1 MDGLFRAR
9 GYRPRHSGAST
20 GYWATTGARVGG
32 HIRTPPGEI
41 GRSLRVRACA
51 IARKAC
57 LLLAGVALGLMPLP
71 AAAHGLLKE
80 ASPAPDASVRRV
92 PNAVSVTLTQP
103 PMPNGKLTVRD
114 GCGRVV
120 SNDSNVDG
128 DTITA
133 DVDSAQPG
141 RWRVRFDFVSAT
153 DGHRYGSS
161 YSFTIKGE
169 RDCDQDEE
177 GEEEE
182 GRMGSGDRSG
192 DDDMASSSQSDEH
205 SDGQSVPVAGLVA
218 ASAIALATGL
228 IARLRP
234 RMH

>member
-1 MDGLFRAR
+1 
-9 GYRPRHSGAST
+9 
-20 GYWATTGARVGG
+20 
-32 HIRTPPGEI
+32 
-41 GRSLRVRACA
+41 
-51 IARKAC
+51 
-57 LLLAGVALGLMPLP
+57 LMPLP

-80 ASPAPDASVRRV
+80 ASPAPDVSVRRV

-169 RDCDQDEE
+169 RDCDQEEE